1 MHRSDWRPNVV
12 LVVADD
18 LGIGDVGAYGGDVI
32 KTPAIDRLAS
42 TGVRCRAM
50 YAAAG
55 WDTPSRAGLLV
66 GRYGARYNLPD
77 SVRPTTTAGLPADA
91 MTVAALLREAG
102 YATGLFGQ
110 WRLGSEV
117 GQHPLDHG
125 FQRFSGTLY
134 GTDVSP
140 LSWYEGRQVEDADF
154 DSAYAARRITEDA
167 IDFIDE
173 QYERPRRGWDR
184 ERGRGRHRGRGR
196 VRRRRPFLV
205 VLSHLAPHQPYRV
218 EPRFVGRSDGGLY
231 GDAVEAIDHY
241 LGRLI
246 RRLSRIGA
254 SDRTLIIF
262 TSDNGPRY
270 EGRNL
275 RRQGRKPELF
285 DGGVNVPFIASWTS
299 AGRARRDAVPRSLLD
314 ITPSLCALAGVTPPA
329 DLDGEDMSP
338 LLRGRAGPARGPVYL
353 FHRQDLLAMRSER
366 WKFHVWGIL
375 FNFPEGYPVGP
386 EWWPTL
392 YDVVEDPREE
402 YTVANLHPDVV
413 ARLRPQLDAVAAD
426 VAAEAARRT
435 QGTPA

>member
-1 MHRSDWRPNVV
+1 MPHEHTRPNVV

-32 KTPAIDRLAS
+32 RTRAIDRLAS
-42 TGVRCRAM
+42 TGVRCNAM

-55 WDTPSRAGLLV
+55 WDTPSRAGILV

-77 SVRPTTTAGLPADA
+77 STSPTTTAGLPADA
-91 MTVAALLREAG
+91 RTVATLLRDAG

-110 WRLGSEV
+110 WRLGSGA

-125 FQRFSGTLY
+125 FDRFAGTLY

-140 LSWYEGRQVEDADF
+140 LAWYEGRQVEEADF

-167 IDFIDE
+167 IDFIDQ
-173 QYERPRRGWDR
+173 QYDHARRGW
-184 ERGRGRHRGRGR
+184 ERGRGRGRDRGRGR

-241 LGRLI
+241 LGGLI
-246 RRLSRIGA
+246 RHLSRIGG
-254 SDRTLIIF
+254 SDRTLVIF

-270 EGRNL
+270 EGRNG

-285 DGGVNVPFIASWTS
+285 DGGVLVPFVASWTS
-299 AGRARRDAVPRSLLD
+299 AGRPRRDAVPRSLLD

-329 DLDGEDMSP
+329 ELDGEDMSQ
-338 LLRGRAGPARGPVYL
+338 LLLGRAGPARGPVFL
-353 FHRQDLLAMRSER
+353 FHRQDLWAMRSEQ
-366 WKFHVWGIL
+366 WKFHVLGIL
-375 FNFPEGYPVGP
+375 IPFGHEY
-386 EWWPTL
+386 WPTL
-392 YDVVEDPREE
+392 YDVVEDHREE
-402 YTVANLHPDVV
+402 YTVENLHPDVV
-413 ARLRPQLDAVAAD
+413 ARLQPQLDAVAAD
-426 VAAEAARRT
+426 VAAEAARRI
-435 QGTPA
+435 QGAPA

>member
-1 MHRSDWRPNVV
+1 MPGRDWRPNVV

-18 LGIGDVGAYGGDVI
+18 LGIGDVGAYGGEVI
-32 KTPAIDRLAS
+32 RTPAIDRLAS
-42 TGVRCRAM
+42 RGVRCKAM

-55 WDTPSRAGLLV
+55 WDTPSRAGMLV

-77 SVRPTTTAGLPADA
+77 STSPTTTAGLPADA
-91 MTVAALLREAG
+91 RTIAALLGQAG

-110 WRLGSEV
+110 WRLGSGP

-125 FQRFSGTLY
+125 FDHFSGTLY
-134 GTDVSP
+134 GTNVSP
-140 LSWYEGRQVEDADF
+140 LAWYEGRQVEESDF
-154 DSAYAARRITEDA
+154 DSAYAARRLTEDA
-167 IDFIDE
+167 LDFIGR
-173 QYERPRRGWDR
+173 QYDRPRRGWDR
-184 ERGRGRHRGRGR
+184 GRGRGRHHGHGRGR
-196 VRRRRPFLV
+196 FRRRQPLLA

-241 LGRLI
+241 LGRLV
-246 RRLSRIGA
+246 RHLNRIGS

-299 AGRARRDAVPRSLLD
+299 AGRARRDRVPRSLLD
-314 ITPSLCALAGVTPPA
+314 LTPSLCALAGVTPPP
-329 DLDGEDMSP
+329 DLDGEDMSQ
-338 LLRGRAGPARGPVYL
+338 LLLGRAGPARGPVFL
-353 FHRQDLLAMRSER
+353 FHRQNLWAMRSEQ
-366 WKFHVWGIL
+366 WKLHVLGTLIP
-375 FNFPEGYPVGP
+375 FGHEY
-386 EWWPTL
+386 WPTL

-402 YTVANLHPDVV
+402 YTVENLHPDVV

>member
-1 MHRSDWRPNVV
+1 MPHEDTRPNVV

-18 LGIGDVGAYGGDVI
+18 LGVGDVGVYGGDVI
-32 KTPAIDRLAS
+32 RTPAIDRLAS
-42 TGVRCRAM
+42 TGVRCAAM
-50 YAAAG
+50 YAAAA

-77 SVRPTTTAGLPADA
+77 STGPATTIGLPADA
-91 MTVAALLREAG
+91 KTIATLLRDAG

-110 WRLGSEV
+110 WRLGAGAGA
-117 GQHPLDHG
+117 GQHPFDHG
-125 FQRFSGTLY
+125 FMRFSGTLF

-140 LSWYEGRQVEDADF
+140 LAWYDGRQVEEPDF
-154 DSAYAARRITEDA
+154 DSAYGARRITEDA
-167 IDFIDE
+167 IDFIDQ
-173 QYERPRRGWDR
+173 QYERARH
-184 ERGRGRHRGRGR
+184 GRDRGR
-196 VRRRRPFLV
+196 VRRRRPFLA

-231 GDAVEAIDHY
+231 GDAVETIDHY

-246 RRLSRIGA
+246 RHLSGI
-254 SDRTLIIF
+254 DRTLVIF

-299 AGRARRDAVPRSLLD
+299 AGRARRDRVPRSLLD
-314 ITPSLCALAGVTPPA
+314 VTPSLCALAGVTPPP
-329 DLDGEDMSP
+329 DLDGEDLSQ
-338 LLRGRAGPARGPVYL
+338 LLRGQTRPARGPVYL
-353 FHRQDLLAMRSER
+353 FHRQNLWAMRSEQ
-366 WKFHVWGIL
+366 WKYHVYGLL
-375 FNFPEGYPVGP
+375 FDFPPGYPLGP

-402 YTVANLHPDVV
+402 YTVANLHPDVL

-435 QGTPA
+435 EGVPA

>member
-1 MHRSDWRPNVV
+1 MPHEDARPNVV

-18 LGIGDVGAYGGDVI
+18 LGVGDVGVYGGDVI
-32 KTPAIDRLAS
+32 RTPAIDRLAS
-42 TGVRCRAM
+42 TGVRCAAM
-50 YAAAG
+50 YAAAA

-77 SVRPTTTAGLPADA
+77 STGPATTIGLPADA
-91 MTVAALLREAG
+91 KTIATLLKDAG

-110 WRLGSEV
+110 WRLGAGA

-125 FQRFSGTLY
+125 FTRFSGTLF

-140 LSWYEGRQVEDADF
+140 LAWYDGRQVEEPDF
-154 DSAYAARRITEDA
+154 DSAYGARRITEDA
-167 IDFIDE
+167 IDFIDQ
-173 QYERPRRGWDR
+173 QYER
-184 ERGRGRHRGRGR
+184 EQHGRDRGRGR
-196 VRRRRPFLV
+196 VRRRRPFLA

-231 GDAVEAIDHY
+231 GDAVETIDHY

-246 RRLSRIGA
+246 RHLSGI
-254 SDRTLIIF
+254 DRTLVIF

-299 AGRARRDAVPRSLLD
+299 AGRARRDRVPRSLLD
-314 ITPSLCALAGVTPPA
+314 VTPSLCALAGVTPPP
-329 DLDGEDMSP
+329 DLDGEDLSQ
-338 LLRGRAGPARGPVYL
+338 LLRGRTSPARGPVYL
-353 FHRQDLLAMRSER
+353 FHRQNLWAMRSQQ
-366 WKFHVWGIL
+366 WKYHVYGLL
-375 FNFPEGYPVGP
+375 FNFPPGYPLGP

-402 YTVANLHPDVV
+402 YTVANLHPDVL

-435 QGTPA
+435 EGVPA

>member
-1 MHRSDWRPNVV
+1 MSREDTRPNLV
-12 LVVADD
+12 LVVVDD
-18 LGIGDVGAYGGDVI
+18 LGIGDVGAYGGAVI
-32 KTPAIDRLAS
+32 RTPAMDRLAS

-50 YAAAG
+50 YAAAA
-55 WDTPSRAGLLV
+55 WDTPSRAGMLV

-77 SVRPTTTAGLPADA
+77 STGPTTTAGLPADA
-91 MTVAALLREAG
+91 KTIATLLRESG

-110 WRLGSEV
+110 WRLGSGT

-125 FQRFSGTLY
+125 FDRFSGTLY
-134 GTDVSP
+134 GTNVSP
-140 LSWYEGRQVEDADF
+140 LAWYEGREVEEADF
-154 DSAYAARRITEDA
+154 DSAHAARRITEDA

-173 QYERPRRGWDR
+173 QYDRRPRGW
-184 ERGRGRHRGRGR
+184 ERRRGRGR
-196 VRRRRPFLV
+196 VRRRRPFFA

-231 GDAVEAIDHY
+231 GDAVEAIDHH
-241 LGRLI
+241 LGRLL
-246 RRLSRIGA
+246 RHLSRIGG
-254 SDRTLIIF
+254 RGGTLVIV

-299 AGRARRDAVPRSLLD
+299 AGRARRDSVPRSLLD
-314 ITPSLCALAGVTPPA
+314 ITPSLCALAGVTPPD
-329 DLDGEDMSP
+329 DLDGEDMSQ
-338 LLRGRAGPARGPVYL
+338 LLRGRASPARGPVYL
-353 FHRQDLLAMRSER
+353 FHRQDLLAMRSEQ
-366 WKFHVWGIL
+366 WKFHVYGVL
-375 FNFPEGYPVGP
+375 FPFPPAYPVGP

-402 YTVANLHPDVV
+402 YPVTNLHPDVV

-426 VAAEAARRT
+426 VKAEAAQRAA
-435 QGTPA
+435 GAPA

>member
-1 MHRSDWRPNVV
+1 MHRFDWRPNVV

-18 LGIGDVGAYGGDVI
+18 LGIGDVGAYGGDLI
-32 KTPAIDRLAS
+32 RTPAIDRLAS

-55 WDTPSRAGLLV
+55 WDTPSRAGMLV

-77 SVRPTTTAGLPADA
+77 SIRPGMTAGLPADA
-91 MTVAALLREAG
+91 RTVATLLRQAG

-110 WRLGSEV
+110 WRLGAGA

-140 LSWYEGRQVEDADF
+140 LAWYEGRQVEDADC
-154 DSAYAARRITEDA
+154 DPAYAARRITEDA
-167 IDFIDE
+167 IDFIDR
-173 QYERPRRGWDR
+173 QYDRPRREWD
-184 ERGRGRHRGRGR
+184 RGRGRGRDRGR
-196 VRRRRPFLV
+196 VRRRRPFLA

-241 LGRLI
+241 LGRLVGH
-246 RRLSRIGA
+246 LSRIGG
-254 SDRTLIIF
+254 SDRTLVIF

-270 EGRNL
+270 EGRNG

-285 DGGVNVPFIASWTS
+285 DGGVLVPFVASWTS
-299 AGRARRDAVPRSLLD
+299 AGRARRDSVPRSLLD
-314 ITPSLCALAGVTPPA
+314 IPPSLCALAGVTPPA
-329 DLDGEDMSP
+329 DLDAEDMSP
-338 LLRGRAGPARGPVYL
+338 LLLGRAGPARGPVFL
-353 FHRQDLLAMRSER
+353 FHRQNLWAMRSEQ
-366 WKFHVWGIL
+366 WKFHVLGTLIP
-375 FNFPEGYPVGP
+375 FGHEY
-386 EWWPTL
+386 WPTL
-392 YDVVEDPREE
+392 YDVVEDHREE

-426 VAAEAARRT
+426 VAAETARRT
-435 QGTPA
+435 VGTPA

>member
-1 MHRSDWRPNVV
+1 MPHEDTRPNVV

-18 LGIGDVGAYGGDVI
+18 LGIGDIGAYGGEVL
-32 KTPAIDRLAS
+32 KTPAMDRLAS
-42 TGVRCRAM
+42 TGTRFHAM
-50 YAAAG
+50 YAGAG
-55 WDTPSRAGLLV
+55 WDTPSRAALMT

-77 SVRPTTTAGLPADA
+77 STSPTTTVGLPSDA
-91 MTVAALLREAG
+91 RTMARLLRDEG

-110 WRLGSEV
+110 WRLGSGA

-140 LSWYEGRQVEDADF
+140 LAWYEGRQVEDADF
-154 DSAYAARRITEDA
+154 DSAYGARRITEDA
-167 IDFIDE
+167 IEFIDR
-173 QYERPRRGWDR
+173 QYVRRL
-184 ERGRGRHRGRGR
+184 RGRGRGRGR
-196 VRRRRPFLV
+196 IERRRPFLA

-246 RRLSRIGA
+246 RRLSRAGG
-254 SDRTLIIF
+254 SDRTLVIF

-299 AGRARRDAVPRSLLD
+299 AGRPRHDRVPRSLLD
-314 ITPSLCALAGVTPPA
+314 VTPSLCALAGVNAPA
-329 DLDGEDMSP
+329 AVDGEDMSQA
-338 LLRGRAGPARGPVYL
+338 LRGRTGPARGPVYL
-353 FHRQDLLAMRSER
+353 FHRQNLWAMRSEQ
-366 WKFHVWGIL
+366 WKLHVYGVL
-375 FNFPEGYPVGP
+375 FPFPPTYPVGP

-413 ARLRPQLDAVAAD
+413 ARLRTQLDAVAAD

-435 QGTPA
+435 TQGAPA

>member
-1 MHRSDWRPNVV
+1 MHRFDSRPNVV

-18 LGIGDVGAYGGDVI
+18 LGVGDVGAYGGRVI
-32 KTPAIDRLAS
+32 KTPAIDRVAS
-42 TGVRCRAM
+42 TGVRCSAM

-55 WDTPSRAGLLV
+55 WDTPSRAGMLV

-77 SVRPTTTAGLPADA
+77 STSPATTVGLPADA
-91 MTVAALLREAG
+91 KTIATLLGQAG

-110 WRLGSEV
+110 WRLGAGA

-125 FQRFSGTLY
+125 FDRFSGTLY
-134 GTDVSP
+134 GTDVTP
-140 LSWYEGRQVEDADF
+140 LAWYEGRQVEDADF

-167 IDFIDE
+167 IEFIDQ
-173 QYERPRRGWDR
+173 QYDRPRRGWDR
-184 ERGRGRHRGRGR
+184 ARDRGR
-196 VRRRRPFLV
+196 VRRRRPFLA

-218 EPRFVGRSDGGLY
+218 EPRFVGRSNGGLY
-231 GDAVEAIDHY
+231 GDAVEQIDAY

-246 RRLSRIGA
+246 RHLTGVGGG
-254 SDRTLIIF
+254 DRTLVIF

-270 EGRNL
+270 EGRNR

-299 AGRARRDAVPRSLLD
+299 AGRARRDSVPRSLLD
-314 ITPSLCALAGVTPPA
+314 ITPSLCALAAVTPPG
-329 DLDGEDMSP
+329 DLDGEDMSQM
-338 LLRGRAGPARGPVYL
+338 LLGRAGLARGPVFL
-353 FHRQDLLAMRSER
+353 FHRQQLWAMRSDQ
-366 WKFHVWGIL
+366 WKFHVLGIL
-375 FNFPEGYPVGP
+375 IPFGFEF
-386 EWWPTL
+386 WPTL

-426 VAAEAARRT
+426 VAAEATRRAE
-435 QGTPA
+435 GAPA